1 MELEFV
7 SATKPL
13 NLRQGAVRLVQAVVV
28 VTHLVVC
35 WVAGWWLSL
44 MVAFIKEERCSVFF
58 LAGAGPRAFR
68 NSQCSCPMSPLYRRA
83 LTVHPAHSLSHASLF
98 FLQGRQRR
106 CRSLFVAAVAP
117 IITPPNE
124 ATKQRGRKGPAA
136 LQTPPQATPRRLTTT
151 QKHGVV
157 KGQSVCEAHM
167 VW

>member
-28 VTHLVVC
+28 ATHLVVC

-83 LTVHPAHSLSHASLF
+83 LTVHPAHSLSHASLSS
-98 FLQGRQRR
+98 LQGRQRR
-106 CRSLFVAAVAP
+106 CRSPPFVAAVAP
-117 IITPPNE
+117 IITRP
-124 ATKQRGRKGPAA
+124 TKQRSSAGARRGTSSTSDSTTSHA
-136 LQTPPQATPRRLTTT
+136 TPPNHYSEARRRQRSKRL
-151 QKHGVV
+151 
-157 KGQSVCEAHM
+157 
-167 VW
+167 